1 MGKLSMVIGEALQV
15 TVFYDYDQSED
26 IVSVNEVYINY
37 TDVID
42 MLKHKVVDSIVAYIF
57 DSFDKEL
64 QEPERE

>member
-42 MLKHKVVDSIVAYIF
+42 MLKHEVVDSIVAYIF

>member
-15 TVFYDYDQSED
+15 TVFYDYDKSED
-26 IVSVNEVYINY
+26 IVSLNEVYINY

-42 MLKHKVVDSIVAYIF
+42 MLSNDILEEIVQKIF
-57 DSFDKEL
+57 DTYNKEL